1 MSVRRNKPRT
11 AAILP
16 VKPFNDAKERLS
28 TGLNPQQRQLMARA
42 MVSDVFAA
50 LAQCRELDGV
60 VVISAEPTIAELAGD
75 VASAVLV
82 DERTGHSDAAS
93 RGVTWAL
100 ENDFERVVM
109 VPGDCP
115 LLDPN
120 ELDDLLLRCQ
130 DDRIEFAIVPDR
142 MGTGTNALVIRPPA
156 AVAPAFGP
164 GSRARH
170 VALGLAAGV
179 RVAEIEVPTLALDL
193 DTADDLMELAERVA
207 QPDHEAINTEQAIA
221 TILTD
226 RRRLPGG
233 YAR

>member
-1 MSVRRNKPRT
+1 MSVPRNKPRT

-28 TGLNPQQRQLMARA
+28 TGLSPEQRQLMARA
-42 MVSDVFAA
+42 MVRDVFAA

-75 VASAVLV
+75 VATAVLA

-93 RGVTWAL
+93 RGVSWAL
-100 ENDFERVVM
+100 DNEFERVVM
-109 VPGDCP
+109 IPGDCP
-115 LLDPN
+115 LLDPR

-142 MGTGTNALVIRPPA
+142 MGTGTNALVIQPPS

-221 TILTD
+221 AILTD